1 MILYSRYFNDRR
13 ILKPMTKK
21 NMHNKSFV
29 SSIALFVFFAVCVV
43 STPVFAASPTDDL
56 RPTLEGIV
64 DIITNPEYSGPENKV
79 LRREHIM
86 EVARCG
92 FDFTTM
98 SKLVLGKTYRKLDD
112 QQKKY
117 FEELFTKLLENAYI
131 GKLENY
137 TNQVTRYEGEQIK
150 GKKAEVRTQVENNG
164 VTLPVSYIMLQN
176 DTGWKVYDIKI
187 EGVRLLRNYKAQFK
201 SILRKSKFDGLVKVL
216 EEKNA
221 GLAEKGRL

>member
-1 MILYSRYFNDRR
+1 MN
-13 ILKPMTKK
+13 T
-21 NMHNKSFV
+21 KSFV
-29 SSIALFVFFAVCVV
+29 SIVVPLLVFAVCIL

-64 DIITNPEYSGPENKV
+64 KIITNPDYSSADKKE
-79 LRREHIM
+79 LRRERIM
-86 EVARCG
+86 AVAKQG

-98 SKLVLGKTYRKLDD
+98 SKLVLGKTYRKLNDH
-112 QQKKY
+112 QKKT

-131 GKLENY
+131 GKLETY
-137 TNQVTRYEGEQIK
+137 TNQVTIYKGEQIK

-164 VTLPVSYIMLQN
+164 IILPVSYIMLQN
-176 DTGWKVYDIKI
+176 DTGWQVYDIKI

-221 GLAEKGRL
+221 SFTKEGNS